1 MKVPTPRKLKSGNY
15 FIQLRLGGVSVPVT
29 APTAKECTRQA
40 ELIKAEHRSGKREAA
55 ALGPALRLDSAISS
69 YIDSRRNVLSPSTI
83 RGYEI
88 IRKNRFQSQMNEKL
102 NTINWQSA
110 INTEAKVCGPKTL
123 KNAWGLMVSVL
134 SYHHL
139 PVPKVKLPQLKP
151 SEKEWLEP
159 EQIPVFVRAVKDE
172 PCAIPA
178 LLALH
183 GLRRSEIYALN
194 WDAIDLK
201 SGTIIV
207 KGAVVPD
214 ENHKFVRKETTKNV
228 SSRRTV
234 PIIIPELS
242 TLLAEARTAGADVVS
257 GSPNTLCHRINRVCE
272 KEGLPLVG
280 VHGLRHSFAS
290 LGYHLGIPE
299 REMMELGGW
308 SDNATMQKI
317 YTHIAKSDRLKSESK
332 LADYFKNANKSANES
347 AKPAENQH
355 I

>member
-1 MKVPTPRKLKSGNY
+1 MKVPEPRKLKSGNY
-15 FIQLRLGGVSVPVT
+15 FIQLRLNGVSVPVT
-29 APTAKECTRQA
+29 ASTAKECKRQA
-40 ELIKAEHRSGKREAA
+40 ELIKAEHRAGKRDAMG
-55 ALGPALRLDSAISS
+55 LGPALSLDKAISN

-88 IRKNRFQSQMNEKL
+88 IRKNRFQAQMKEKL
-102 NTINWQSA
+102 NAINWQSA
-110 INTEAKVCGPKTL
+110 INAETKVCGPKTL
-123 KNAWGLMVSVL
+123 KNAWGLIVSVL
-134 SYHHL
+134 AYHQLH
-139 PVPKVKLPQLKP
+139 VPKVKLPQMKP
-151 SEKEWLEP
+151 AEKEWLEP
-159 EQIPVFVRAVKDE
+159 EQIPVFVQAVATE

-183 GLRRSEIYALN
+183 GLRRSEIYALD
-194 WDAIDLK
+194 WDAININAN
-201 SGTIIV
+201 TITV

-214 ENHKFVRKETTKNV
+214 ENHKFVRKETTKNI

-234 PIIIPELS
+234 PIVIPELAV
-242 TLLAEARTAGADVVS
+242 LLAEAQAAGTDVVS

-272 KEGLPLVG
+272 KVGLPPVG

-317 YTHIAKSDRLKSESK
+317 YTHIAKADRLKNENK
-332 LADYFKNANKSANES
+332 LAEYFKNANKNANEF
-347 AKPAENQH
+347 
-355 I
+355 